1 MFLKN
6 LATNKISINIVNDD
20 QGDFLFNMMKGY
32 NVSSFL
38 TKSETRDLDE
48 RNLFEKSKSKAIE
61 ILLKCE
67 KSLQGINKFLPKRF

>member
-20 QGDFLFNMMKGY
+20 QGDFLFNMMKGH

-48 RNLFEKSKSKAIE
+48 WNLFEKSKSKAVE

>member
-48 RNLFEKSKSKAIE
+48 RNLFEKSKSKAVE
-61 ILLKCE
+61 ILLKYE